1 MKTAPSAAQRAIRS
15 QLSPPHRPALPRRRV
30 LPRWRARLW
39 PLLSACALVLATA
52 GPAHYTAASQD
63 TSAASL
69 PAVPA
74 RAWAV
79 DCANNEALVIQHPG
93 SYLRYRLHV
102 IDEKGDQ
109 MRDQIETP
117 EGSVARLIQR
127 DGRPLTPAEDAA
139 ERQRLN
145 DLLASPAAFARRVRH
160 EQENRQMGV
169 HLLKLMPDAMF
180 WSYAPGQPQLP
191 GQLPG
196 QPSAQ
201 PSGEPALVVLDFKP
215 DPAWSPPNFESELLT
230 GVEGRVWIDPRTRRM
245 VRLEADLFH
254 AVNIGW
260 GFVAHLY
267 PGGAV
272 TLQQANV
279 TGQRWIV
286 EHIDERLNLRALLV
300 KNVKQRLLFDTADYQ
315 PVPPMS
321 YQQAIK
327 MLLDTPHPTP

>member
-1 MKTAPSAAQRAIRS
+1 
-15 QLSPPHRPALPRRRV
+15 
-30 LPRWRARLW
+30 
-39 PLLSACALVLATA
+39 
-52 GPAHYTAASQD
+52 
-63 TSAASL
+63 
-69 PAVPA
+69 VPA
-74 RAWAV
+74 RTWAV
-79 DCANNEALVIQHPG
+79 DCANNETLVIQHPG
-93 SYLRYRLHV
+93 STLRYRLHV

-169 HLLKLMPDAMF
+169 HLLKLMPDAML

-191 GQLPG
+191 N
-196 QPSAQ
+196 Q

-215 DPAWSPPNFESELLT
+215 NPAWSPPTFESELLT

-260 GFVAHLY
+260 GIVAHLY
-267 PGGAV
+267 PGGTV
-272 TLQQANV
+272 TLQQASV
-279 TGQRWIV
+279 GGQRWIV
-286 EHIDERLNLRALLV
+286 ERIDERLNLRALLV

-315 PVPPMS
+315 PVPPMP

-327 MLLDTPHPTP
+327 ILLDTPLPTR

>member
-1 MKTAPSAAQRAIRS
+1 MKTAHSAAQCAIRS
-15 QLSPPHRPALPRRRV
+15 HDNPPQRSASPRRH
-30 LPRWRARLW
+30 ARLW
-39 PLLSACALVLATA
+39 PLLCACALALASA
-52 GPAHYTAASQD
+52 GPARHAAASQD
-63 TSAASL
+63 TPAATL

-74 RAWAV
+74 RTWAV
-79 DCANNEALVIQHPG
+79 DCANNETLVIQHPG
-93 SYLRYRLHV
+93 STLRYRLHV

-169 HLLKLMPDAMF
+169 HLLKLMPDAML

-191 GQLPG
+191 N
-196 QPSAQ
+196 Q

-215 DPAWSPPNFESELLT
+215 NPAWSPPTFESELLT

-260 GFVAHLY
+260 GIVAHLY
-267 PGGAV
+267 PGGTV
-272 TLQQANV
+272 TLQQASV
-279 TGQRWIV
+279 GGQRWIV
-286 EHIDERLNLRALLV
+286 ERIDERLNLRALLV

-315 PVPPMS
+315 PVPPMP

-327 MLLDTPHPTP
+327 ILLDTPLPTR